1 MPTNRPMITIH
12 NQETDEVIT
21 REMNDEEFE
30 NHQANLAKD
39 AKEAAEIQAAATAK
53 AALLARLGLT
63 ADEANLLIK

>member
-12 NQETDEVIT
+12 NQETDQVIT
-21 REMNDEEFE
+21 REMNDKEFE

-39 AKEAAEIQAAATAK
+39 AEEAAEIQAAATAK

>member
-39 AKEAAEIQAAATAK
+39 AEEAAEIQAAATAK

>member
-12 NQETDEVIT
+12 NQETDQVIT

-39 AKEAAEIQAAATAK
+39 AEEAAEIQAAATAK

>member
-12 NQETDEVIT
+12 NQETDQVIT
-21 REMNDEEFE
+21 REMNDKEFE

-39 AKEAAEIQAAATAK
+39 AQEAAEIQAAATAK